1 MAKTKLKMVLT
12 WKEGSTL
19 SISAVIGCGILIL
32 PALTA
37 QQAGP
42 ASFLV
47 WLIISLLSFP
57 IVFVLSK
64 LAAKIPKA
72 GGISSYAEIAF
83 GAKSAM
89 ITSWILMGSIPIGL
103 PAVALSGAYYLGYI
117 IPLSFTQ
124 LILVAAAMLYFSI
137 FLNIQGIDLSSKISS
152 SIVTLIIIIL
162 FIVVLCSI
170 PHVSLSN
177 FSPFMP
183 YGSASV
189 ISLFPLIFFAF
200 AGFELICPLAEEF
213 KNPARDI
220 PISLFL
226 SALFITLLY
235 LSISWVTIGTN
246 IYNTPNSIT
255 ALSALIALSFG
266 KTTGSIIAIL
276 TILITFC
283 SIHANIAGFSRII
296 FHEARDG
303 EFPKLLATIHPKYK
317 TPINAIFALA
327 IAFAIVLFCFTFF
340 IPDLNQLLKF
350 PGSVFLFSY
359 VISMAAGIKL
369 LDKWS
374 VGWYCACITFCICS
388 LLFLSSGL
396 ICLFPVTLGFLGFC
410 YLKIKAAL

>member
-1 MAKTKLKMVLT
+1 MKTKLKMVLT
-12 WKEGSTL
+12 WKEGCTL
-19 SISAVIGCGILIL
+19 SISAVIGCGILVL

-42 ASFLV
+42 ASLLV

-83 GAKSAM
+83 GPQSGM

-103 PAVALSGAYYLGYI
+103 PAVALSGAYYFGYI

-124 LILVAAAMLYFSI
+124 LIMVAAIMLFFSI
-137 FLNIQGIDLSSKISS
+137 FLNIQGIDLSSKIST
-152 SIVTLIIIIL
+152 SIVTLIILIL

-170 PHVSLSN
+170 PHVKLSN
-177 FSPFMP
+177 FIPFAP
-183 YGSASV
+183 YENGSI

-213 KNPARDI
+213 KNPVRDI

-246 IYNTPNSIT
+246 IYNEPNSIT
-255 ALSALIALSFG
+255 PLVLS
-266 KTTGSIIAIL
+266 
-276 TILITFC
+276 
-283 SIHANIAGFSRII
+283 
-296 FHEARDG
+296 
-303 EFPKLLATIHPKYK
+303 
-317 TPINAIFALA
+317 
-327 IAFAIVLFCFTFF
+327 
-340 IPDLNQLLKF
+340 
-350 PGSVFLFSY
+350 
-359 VISMAAGIKL
+359 
-369 LDKWS
+369 
-374 VGWYCACITFCICS
+374 
-388 LLFLSSGL
+388 
-396 ICLFPVTLGFLGFC
+396 
-410 YLKIKAAL
+410 

>member
-12 WKEGSTL
+12 WKDGCTL

-42 ASFLV
+42 ASLLV
-47 WLIISLLSFP
+47 WLVISLLSFP

-72 GGISSYAEIAF
+72 GGISSYAENAF
-83 GAKSAM
+83 GARSGM

-124 LILVAAAMLYFSI
+124 LILVAAFMLYLSI
-137 FLNIQGIDLSSKISS
+137 FLNIRGIDLSSKISS

-162 FIVVLCSI
+162 FIVVLCSF
-170 PHVSLSN
+170 PYVSLSN
-177 FSPFMP
+177 FIPFIP
-183 YGSASV
+183 YGNASV

-246 IYNTPNSIT
+246 IYSAPNSIT
-255 ALSALIALSFG
+255 ALSSLIALSFG
-266 KTTGSIIAIL
+266 KTTGSIIAFL

-327 IAFAIVLFCFTFF
+327 IAFAVVLFCFTFF

-374 VGWYCACITFCICS
+374 IGWCCACITFCICS
-388 LLFLSSGL
+388 LLFSSSGL
-396 ICLFPVTLGFLGFC
+396 ICLFPVALGLLGFC